1 MNAPVA
7 STPDDAKTRAFGRL
21 LWLLTLS
28 AIFVSGGIH
37 YQSPMLAAMAADLG
51 ASSSQIAWVPTLAF
65 AGMFT
70 GVLMLVP
77 LGDRIDRRKLA
88 LGKLALLCAAQAAM
102 AAAPSVE
109 LLAAASFVTG
119 LAGSLVQSMI
129 AIVAA
134 GSKPAERG
142 RAMGT
147 LFTGLFLGILFA
159 RIVGG
164 AMASQFG
171 WRSSYVLSTILLLG
185 VFALLHARLPSST
198 PTTRAGYV
206 ALLRSALDLLRTNAD
221 IRRAAAIQF
230 MLGTCYG
237 AFWSVL
243 APMMHAAHRLSAA
256 QIGLIGIPG
265 AAGILVARPA
275 GRWMDRSGIL
285 PVGATAIGAMIA
297 AWVLLGF
304 GTWSIA
310 AVVVGAAVLDC
321 ALRASLVSNQT
332 LVNTAAPEARARV
345 NTVFGSHVWGGNA
358 TGAFLG
364 GHAYALTGWLGV
376 CGVCL
381 VACLFALGVHLRVRR
396 SRHLRNVP

>member
-1 MNAPVA
+1 M
-7 STPDDAKTRAFGRL
+7 STPAVSEADDIHTRASRRL
-21 LWLLTLS
+21 LVLLTVS
-28 AIFVSGGIH
+28 AVFVSGGIH
-37 YQSPMLAAMAADLG
+37 YQSPMLAAMAADLD
-51 ASSSQIAWVPTLAF
+51 ASSGQIAWVPTLAF
-65 AGMFT
+65 AGMFA
-70 GVLMLVP
+70 GVLLLVP
-77 LGDRIDRRKLA
+77 LGDRMNRRRLA

-102 AAAPSVE
+102 AMAPSVE
-109 LLAAASFVTG
+109 WLAAASFVTG

-147 LFTGLFLGILFA
+147 LFTGLFMGILFA

-171 WRSSYVLSTILLLG
+171 WRSSYVLSTILLGG
-185 VFALLHARLPSST
+185 VFALFYARLPSST
-198 PTTRAGYV
+198 PTTTASYGK
-206 ALLRSALDLLRTNAD
+206 LLRSALDLLRTHAD

-285 PVGATAIGAMIA
+285 PVAATAIATMIG
-297 AWVLLGF
+297 AWVLLGV

-310 AVVVGAAVLDC
+310 AVVVGAALLDG

-332 LVNTAAPEARARV
+332 LVNTAAPEARARA

-364 GHAYALTGWLGV
+364 GHAYALMGWLGV

-381 VACLFALGVHLRVRR
+381 TASILALWVHLKMRR
-396 SRHLRNVP
+396 SRQGRMPA

>member
-1 MNAPVA
+1 MKTTLPAATDA
-7 STPDDAKTRAFGRL
+7 SQTRTFERL

-51 ASSSQIAWVPTLAF
+51 ASSARIAWVPTLAF

-70 GVLMLVP
+70 GVLLLVP
-77 LGDRIDRRKLA
+77 LGDRMNRRRLA
-88 LGKLALLCAAQAAM
+88 LGKLALLCTAQAAM

-109 LLAAASFVTG
+109 VLAAASFVTG

-171 WRSSYVLSTILLLG
+171 WRSSYVLSTVLLLG
-185 VFALLHARLPSST
+185 VFALFYARLPGST
-198 PTTRAGYV
+198 PTTTAGYV
-206 ALLRSALDLLRTNAD
+206 DLLRSAVGLLRTHVD

-230 MLGTCYG
+230 MLGMCYG

-285 PVGATAIGAMIA
+285 PVGGTAIATMIA

-310 AVVVGAAVLDC
+310 AVVVGAAMLDC

-332 LVNTAAPEARARV
+332 LVNTAAPDARARA

-364 GHAYALTGWLGV
+364 GHAYALMGWLGV

-381 VACLFALGVHLRVRR
+381 FACLCAFGLHMEVRR
-396 SRHLRNVP
+396 AHRQRSAP

>member
-1 MNAPVA
+1 MTAPVPSA
-7 STPDDAKTRAFGRL
+7 AEDARAGDFRSL

-28 AIFVSGGIH
+28 AVFVSGGIH
-37 YQSPMLAAMAADLG
+37 YQSPMLAAMAVDLG
-51 ASSSQIAWVPTLAF
+51 ATSSQIAWIPTLAF
-65 AGMFT
+65 AGMFM
-70 GVLMLVP
+70 GVLLLVP
-77 LGDRIDRRKLA
+77 LGDRMNRRRLA

-102 AAAPSVE
+102 AVAPSVE
-109 LLAAASFVTG
+109 LLAAASFATG
-119 LAGSLVQSMI
+119 LGGSLVQSMI

-134 GSKPAERG
+134 GARPAERG
-142 RAMGT
+142 RSMGT
-147 LFTGLFLGILFA
+147 LFTGLFVGILFA

-171 WRSSYVLSTILLLG
+171 WRSSYVLSSVLLLG
-185 VFALLHARLPSST
+185 VYALFHARLPHST
-198 PTTRAGYV
+198 PTTTAGYA
-206 ALLRSALDLLRTNAD
+206 ALLRSAFDLLRSNTD

-285 PVGATAIGAMIA
+285 PVGGTAIAVMIV
-297 AWVLLGF
+297 AWLLLGF
-304 GTWSIA
+304 GAWSIA
-310 AVVVGAAVLDC
+310 AVVVGAALLDC

-332 LVNTAAPEARARV
+332 LVNTVAPEARARA

-358 TGAFLG
+358 TGALLG
-364 GHAYALTGWLGV
+364 GHAYALMGWPGV

-381 VACLFALGVHLRVRR
+381 FACLYALGVHLRVRR
-396 SRHLRNVP
+396 SHRQRSVP

>member
-1 MNAPVA
+1 MTTPGTP
-7 STPDDAKTRAFGRL
+7 STDDIQARAFGRL
-21 LWLLTLS
+21 LWLLSLS

-51 ASSSQIAWVPTLAF
+51 ATSTQIAWVPTLSF
-65 AGMFT
+65 AGMFA
-70 GVLMLVP
+70 GVLLLVP
-77 LGDRIDRRKLA
+77 LGDRMNRRRLA
-88 LGKLALLCAAQAAM
+88 LGKLALLCASQAAM
-102 AAAPSVE
+102 AAAPTVE
-109 LLAAASFVTG
+109 LLAAASFATG

-134 GSKPAERG
+134 GAKPAERG

-164 AMASQFG
+164 AMASEFG
-171 WRSSYVLSTILLLG
+171 WRSSYVLSTALLLG
-185 VFALLHARLPSST
+185 VFALFYARLPGST
-198 PTTRAGYV
+198 PTTTASYA
-206 ALLRSALDLLRTNAD
+206 ALLRSAFDLLRTHAD

-237 AFWSVL
+237 AFWAVL
-243 APMMHAAHRLSAA
+243 APMMSTAHRLTAA

-285 PVGATAIGAMIA
+285 PVGGTAIAAMIT
-297 AWVLLGF
+297 AWLLLGF
-304 GTWSIA
+304 GEWYVA
-310 AVVVGAAVLDC
+310 AVIVGAVLLDC

-332 LVNTAAPEARARV
+332 LVNTAAPEARARA
-345 NTVFGSHVWGGNA
+345 NTIFGSHVWGGNA

-364 GHAYALTGWLGV
+364 GHAYALMGWPGV

-381 VACLFALGVHLRVRR
+381 LACVFALAIHMRVRR
-396 SRHLRNVP
+396 SHRNRAAS